1 MSGSHDLVWVQSALC
16 NHYLVSG
23 SHDHSAA
30 LQEFSSYVTGACP
43 ESLIPKRFC
52 KVKKL
57 SLRAP
62 RPTDREIVSAD
73 HKINFACPNVGGRA
87 FVHGAHQ

>member
-1 MSGSHDLVWVQSALC
+1 MSGSHDLVWVQSSLC
-16 NHYLVSG
+16 
-23 SHDHSAA
+23 SHDRRVDRAA
-30 LQEFSSYVTGACP
+30 LQEFSSYFTGACP

-73 HKINFACPNVGGRA
+73 HKINFACPKLCA
-87 FVHGAHQ
+87 